1 MVAEQAFDLFD
12 QRRSQAIRARRSQ
25 LVLGAEAICLRFPH
39 VRCP

>member
-25 LVLGAEAICLRFPH
+25 LVLCAEAILP
-39 VRCP
+39 